1 MSMYDKIPDYLLGKF
16 QLTATVVF
24 TALFS
29 LVFLL
34 VNVPFSDNVWF
45 ELALTETFAFT
56 VVFFL
61 ISLLVVVFSKRLM
74 YLLSGRFSLTLMQ
87 FVAWNFA
94 EVLVIAALYTVFTF
108 EGIRLGFLH
117 PEDAEPDYLFLRAVL
132 YLTISLGV
140 PYVVSALYFAINDKN
155 NTIRLLNYGNV
166 VSDEEPSLRNEKKI
180 TLTDNNGLI
189 KLSVSLSN
197 LLFFESDDNYIKV
210 WYRASGGELKQYML
224 RCRLKTIEESF
235 ADSCL
240 VRCHR
245 KYIVNILQVKLM
257 TKDKNGY
264 LLDLD
269 EPELEPIPV
278 SKTYEEQ
285 VLARFNSRQ

>member
-1 MSMYDKIPDYLLGKF
+1 MYDKIPDYLLGKF

-24 TALFS
+24 TAFFS
-29 LVFLL
+29 LAFLL

-278 SKTYEEQ
+278 SKTYEEA